1 MTGCLSLKII
11 VGLICGHYITDHRE
25 RLWVCRHTSSFPMT
39 FSKMYEVPMY
49 TAIWQE

>member
-11 VGLICGHYITDHRE
+11 VGLICGHYRPPAASVGLSTDFFVSHD
-25 RLWVCRHTSSFPMT
+25 
-39 FSKMYEVPMY
+39 FSKMDEVPMY